1 MILPILATACGLE
14 MWNRNS
20 SMDRKR
26 GELHT
31 QSRSQRM
38 DSFRTEQQCWH
49 IPFTTIL
56 GILSTLFMPT
66 IHYFIILNQHQCNN
80 KFCAEFTSIH
90 RHVDFDISLLAF
102 VHPNV
107 SSSRPLLTQMG
118 FQVIVAPTPINT
130 SAIRYEFLRTKIDK
144 NGCCGASEL
153 IKINSYRL
161 IEYDYVVH
169 LDADTYLLNPIDEL
183 FEFPN
188 RYSLQYTTDPN
199 MASHKGKNK
208 MPVQGNTSV
217 FSLCVFL

>member
-1 MILPILATACGLE
+1 MLKQLQC
-14 MWNRNS
+14 N
-20 SMDRKR
+20 D
-26 GELHT
+26 
-31 QSRSQRM
+31 QSCVQ
-38 DSFRTEQQCWH
+38 F
-49 IPFTTIL
+49 
-56 GILSTLFMPT
+56 
-66 IHYFIILNQHQCNN
+66 FIIR
-80 KFCAEFTSIH
+80 
-90 RHVDFDISLLAF
+90 RHVDFDIGLLAF

-107 SSSRPLLTQMG
+107 SSSRPLLIQMG

-153 IKINSYRL
+153 IKLNSYRM

-169 LDADTYLLNPIDEL
+169 LDADTFLLNPIEEL

-208 MPVQGNTSV
+208 MPVQGHISV
-217 FSLCVFL
+217 FFPCIHDCTIELRNQ